1 MRINPWSAVLLLG
14 VPVAFL
20 IIFFIVPFGTVAV
33 TSFRMPDGGWS
44 AANYEKIATCYETY
58 KA

>member
-20 IIFFIVPFGTVAV
+20 FIFFQRYFIEGMT
-33 TSFRMPDGGWS
+33 MGGV
-44 AANYEKIATCYETY
+44 KG
-58 KA
+58 